1 MMSAQSRLSKRFDE
15 LILQA
20 NGVEATKA
28 FRHGYI
34 DGEYVDDEALLNWR
48 VKARNLLAS
57 ACGSDSEHY
66 RSFVEAEQGSAY
78 RTTCEDLARMKGV
91 FSAAKEDLEGG
102 HIKSLRSLVQVD
114 AFTSEL
120 EQAKELLL
128 DNCGTAAAVI
138 AGVVLETTLRIIC
151 IKNNIRVSKLD
162 KMNLA
167 LSQAGEYDSTVQ
179 KQITTWAG
187 IRNNAVRGH
196 AGVFSKEDVESMIQ
210 GVERFVLVYI

>member
-1 MMSAQSRLSKRFDE
+1 MSVESRLSKRFDE

-20 NGVEATKA
+20 NSVEATKR
-28 FRHGYI
+28 FRHGYV
-34 DGEYVDDEALLNWR
+34 DGEFVDDEALLNWR

-78 RTTCEDLARMKGV
+78 RTTCEDLARMRGV
-91 FSAAKEDLEGG
+91 LQAAKEDLEGG
-102 HIKSLRSLVQVD
+102 HIKSLRSLVQAD

-120 EQAKELLL
+120 EQARELLL
-128 DNCGTAAAVI
+128 SNCVTAAAVI
-138 AGVVLETTLRIIC
+138 AGVVLETTLRILC
-151 IKNNIRVSKLD
+151 LKHSIRVSKLD

-167 LSQAGEYDSTVQ
+167 LAQAGEFDPTVQ

-187 IRNNAVRGH
+187 IRNNAVRGQTS
-196 AGVFSKEDVESMIQ
+196 AFSNGDVETMIQ
-210 GVERFVLVYI
+210 GVERFVLVYL

>member
-1 MMSAQSRLSKRFDE
+1 MSAESQLSKRFDE

-20 NGVEATKA
+20 NSVEATKK
-28 FRHGYI
+28 FSHGYI
-34 DGEYVDDEALLNWR
+34 DGEYVDDELLLNWS

-91 FSAAKEDLEGG
+91 FLAAKEDLEGG
-102 HIKSLRSLVQVD
+102 HIKSVRSLVQAD

-120 EQAKELLL
+120 EQARELLL
-128 DNCGTAAAVI
+128 SNCVTAAAVI
-138 AGVVLETTLRIIC
+138 AGVVLETTLRIISL
-151 IKNNIRVSKLD
+151 KNNMRVSKLD
-162 KMNLA
+162 KMNLTLA
-167 LSQAGEYDSTVQ
+167 QAGQYDSMVQ

-187 IRNNAVRGH
+187 IKNNAVRGQ
-196 AGVFSKEDVESMIQ
+196 ADAFSNEDVESMIQ
-210 GVERFVLVYI
+210 GVERFVLIYI